1 MASNKSEEEKYLIH
15 EEFQLRLSIKKKKLM
30 VKVAEQKVHQLQLQL
45 FNVEESFI
53 TEKEDYAQR
62 CHQRKLVR
70 RAKRHGMTL
79 NPISIT
85 INIFGILKVLFLLL
99 CSKKDAAISTT
110 TTTSTTTSTTS

>member
-15 EEFQLRLSIKKKKLM
+15 EEFQLKLSTKKKKLM
-30 VKVAEQKVHQLQLQL
+30 VKVAEQKVHQLELQL
-45 FNVEESFI
+45 FNLEESFI
-53 TEKEDYAQR
+53 TEQEDYAQR
-62 CHQRKLVR
+62 CHQRELVC
-70 RAKRHGMTL
+70 RAQRHGMTL
-79 NPISIT
+79 IQISIT